1 MKKLDA
7 KWMTVIVVVIVLVGL
22 IIYTGQDMFNGAP
35 AAAVSAAPASSGTQ
49 SASDTGEL
57 VDAPDFTLKDING
70 NDVSLKDYRGKLVFV
85 NFWATWCGP
94 CRAEIPAFVDL
105 IDTYGK
111 DGFAILG
118 ISVDSPKDIKKIPA
132 FMEQMKMNYPVLLAT
147 EKVRMEYGGISSIPT
162 TFVINREG
170 KVLGR
175 IVGARPHEMFEGII
189 KKYL

>member
-22 IIYTGQDMFNGAP
+22 IVYTGQDMFNGAP
-35 AAAVSAAPASSGTQ
+35 AATTAAAPAPKAQGASG
-49 SASDTGEL
+49 AEEL
-57 VDAPDFTLKDING
+57 VAAPDFTLKDING

-118 ISVDSPKDIKKIPA
+118 ISLDSPRDIKKIPA
-132 FMEQMKMNYPVLLAT
+132 FMEQMKMNYPVLLAN
-147 EKVRMEYGGISSIPT
+147 EEVRADYGGISSIPT

-175 IVGARPHEMFEGII
+175 IVGARPHEMFENII

>member
-7 KWMTVIVVVIVLVGL
+7 KWMTIIVVVVVLVGL
-22 IIYTGQDMFNGAP
+22 IVYTGKDMFASAPPAQATP
-35 AAAVSAAPASSGTQ
+35 AASAKAAPGSE
-49 SASDTGEL
+49 EL
-57 VDAPDFTLKDING
+57 IDAPDFTLKDING
-70 NDVSLKDYRGKLVFV
+70 NDVSLKDYKGKLVFV

-118 ISVDSPKDIKKIPA
+118 ISVDSPRDIKKIPA

>member
-1 MKKLDA
+1 MKKPDA

-22 IIYTGQDMFNGAP
+22 IIYTGRDMFAEP
-35 AAAVSAAPASSGTQ
+35 AAAGRASAPASQ
-49 SASDTGEL
+49 NAPASEEL
-57 VDAPDFTLKDING
+57 VAAPDFTLKDING

-94 CRAEIPAFVDL
+94 CRAEIPAFVNL

-111 DGFAILG
+111 DGFVILG
-118 ISVDSPKDIKKIPA
+118 VSVDSPKDIKKIPA
-132 FMEQMKMNYPVLLAT
+132 FMEQMKINYPVLLAT

-162 TFVINREG
+162 TFVINQEG

-175 IVGARPHEMFEGII
+175 IVGARPHEMFENII